1 MQTHSPRLRPT
12 FIPFPLARL
21 LASSAVALCTAL
33 YATLPVQAATPLV
46 LTCPAR
52 LQVSESAQPPAG
64 WQMVPSTEPRAFAGL
79 GVYSGPPQEMASL
92 VPDTQRSKGKQLQSV
107 WRFNNDSEQHWLAC
121 NYRQTAA
128 QLGQRLPA
136 GLRQC
141 TASHSTGS
149 GAAEMQANPEL
160 RCE

>member
-1 MQTHSPRLRPT
+1 MQMPPMPVTLNSLHISFGP
-12 FIPFPLARL
+12 L
-21 LASSAVALCTAL
+21 LAKAALALCT
-33 YATLPVQAATPLV
+33 TLQVHAATPLV

-52 LQVSESAQPPAG
+52 LQLSESTQPPAG
-64 WQMVPSTEPRAFAGL
+64 WQLVPGTEPRAFAGL

-92 VPDTQRSKGKQLQSV
+92 VPDTQRRKGKQVQSV
-107 WRFNNDSEQHWLAC
+107 WRFNADSDQHWLAC
-121 NYRQTAA
+121 SYRQTAA

-141 TASHSTGS
+141 TAMHSPGTRPTDL
-149 GAAEMQANPEL
+149 QASPEL